1 MIDKLD
7 GTIVFEH
14 VITEDVWWRYDW
26 NNPDVFTATFDFTAS
41 DSYTLTWVGFEGCCG
56 GSSTLRFSTEGGAIH
71 SPDLGRHHASPR
83 AQALQRVTARAGARR
98 AQRDDTPTET
108 SPFGLKTDLQAHASC

>member
-26 NNPDVFTATFDFTAS
+26 NDPDVFTTTFDFTAS

-56 GSSTLRFSTEGGAIH
+56 GSSTLRFSTEGGLFTALTSDAIRPLLVPKP
-71 SPDLGRHHASPR
+71 SSASLLALGLGGLSAMTRRLKR
-83 AQALQRVTARAGARR
+83 ARSA
-98 AQRDDTPTET
+98 
-108 SPFGLKTDLQAHASC
+108 